1 MNVQRGVLLAG
12 YGVFPSNYM
21 ALGHQFKDVEKN

>member
-12 YGVFPSNYM
+12 YGIFPSTYM
-21 ALGHQFKDVEKN
+21 SFFQ